1 MKFTK
6 HWLQELINI
15 DLTTEKLAEQLTM
28 VGLEVDSIKTV
39 AGDFHGVVVGEI
51 LEVKPHPNAD
61 KLTVCQVNVGA
72 AEPVL
77 NIVCGAKN
85 VRPKLK
91 VPVALVGAELP
102 NNFKIKSSK
111 LRGVDS
117 AGMLCSAVE
126 LGLPD
131 ISQGILELSD
141 DAPIGADIR
150 KYLKLDDVVIE
161 IELTANRGDCLS
173 MIGIA
178 REVAAIKHTWPT
190 QLEIPKFKINSDVF
204 PVSIQAKDACP
215 HYCGRII
222 RGVNNHITTPLWMQE
237 RLQRLGIRPISFIVD
252 ITNYV
257 MLELGQPL
265 HAFDLNKLDKKIEVR
280 YAKQGEEMFLL
291 DGNKVELNTKTLV
304 IADDSKC
311 LAIAGVMGGS
321 DTGVS
326 LDTCDIFLESAFFI
340 PEKIAVIA
348 RSYNLQTDSSYRF
361 ERGVDYKL
369 QLQALDRATALIL
382 EIAGGNPGVVSEVS
396 AEEYL
401 PKSSDIILHRNSVE
415 KILGISMADKEITD
429 ILSYLGMKLEPTFD
443 GWKVTAP
450 SWRFDIKVEE
460 DLVEEVARIYGYHL
474 IPEQKITAELTG
486 DWSTAISDRSNM
498 RRIYDLMEDRG
509 YHEVITYS
517 FIDAKLQALF
527 GSDDVALPLANP
539 ISSEQ
544 SVMRTTLWPG
554 LINAI
559 KYNFQRQEQ
568 RARFFEV
575 GLRFLQQDSSLEQ
588 KLAIAG
594 VMSGDLYP
602 EQWGLKQ
609 KESADFF
616 DLKNDVTAILKL
628 LGYESGIEFIPKSH
642 GALHPLRSAQIYVAG
657 IPVGFIG
664 ELHPMIKQQ
673 LELGKQTTLFEINL
687 SSLINKSKNVLKVI
701 SKFPKIQRDIAI
713 IINKEISWAQIR
725 QKIVDI
731 SGDLLHNVAVFDVY
745 CSENIGLDKCSM
757 AIHLDF
763 QSVSRTLVDTEV
775 EQLVDRII
783 LVLKQSF
790 GASLR
795 G

>member
-6 HWLQELINI
+6 NWLQELINI

-28 VGLEVDSIKTV
+28 VGLEIDSIKPV
-39 AGDFHGVVVGEI
+39 AGDFHGVVVGEV
-51 LEVKPHPNAD
+51 LEVASHPNAD
-61 KLTVCQVNVGA
+61 KLSVCQVSVGA
-72 AEPVL
+72 AEPL

-85 VRPKLK
+85 VRAKLK
-91 VPVALVGAELP
+91 IPVALVGAQLP
-102 NNFKIKSSK
+102 NNFKIKNSK

-178 REVAAIKHTWPT
+178 REVAAINRTWPT

-237 RLQRLGIRPISFIVD
+237 HLQRLGIRPISFIVD

-401 PKSSDIILHRNSVE
+401 PKTSEIILHRGSIE
-415 KILGISMADKEITD
+415 KILGISITDKDITD
-429 ILSYLGMKLEPTFD
+429 ILLYLGMKLEPTVD
-443 GWKVTAP
+443 GWKVVVP
-450 SWRFDIKVEE
+450 SWRFDIKIEE

-474 IPEQKITAELTG
+474 IPEQKIVAELG
-486 DWSTAISDRSNM
+486 GNKDISDRKSM
-498 RRIYDLMEDRG
+498 DRIYDLMEDRG
-509 YHEVITYS
+509 YNEVITYS
-517 FIDAKLQALF
+517 FIDEKLQALF
-527 GSDDVALPLANP
+527 GADSVALPLANP

-554 LINAI
+554 LINAV
-559 KYNFQRQEQ
+559 KHNFQRQQQ

-575 GLRFLQQDSSLEQ
+575 GLRFLQQDNSLEQ
-588 KLAIAG
+588 QLAIAG
-594 VMSGDLYP
+594 VISGDLYP
-602 EQWGLKQ
+602 EQWGIKQ
-609 KESADFF
+609 KENADFF
-616 DLKNDVTAILKL
+616 DLKNDVVAILKL
-628 LGYESGIEFIPKSH
+628 FAYESDVEFIPKSH
-642 GALHPLRSAQIYVAG
+642 SALHPLRSAQICVAG
-657 IPVGFIG
+657 FCVGFIG

-673 LELGKQTTLFEINL
+673 LELNKSHVLFEINL
-687 SSLINKSKNVLKVI
+687 SSLINKMS
-701 SKFPKIQRDIAI
+701 
-713 IINKEISWAQIR
+713 
-725 QKIVDI
+725 
-731 SGDLLHNVAVFDVY
+731 
-745 CSENIGLDKCSM
+745 
-757 AIHLDF
+757 
-763 QSVSRTLVDTEV
+763 
-775 EQLVDRII
+775 
-783 LVLKQSF
+783 
-790 GASLR
+790 
-795 G
+795 

>member
-6 HWLQELINI
+6 NWLQELINI

-28 VGLEVDSIKTV
+28 VGLEVDSIKPV
-39 AGDFHGVVVGEI
+39 AGDFHGVVVGEV
-51 LEVKPHPNAD
+51 LEVTSHPNAD
-61 KLTVCQVNVGA
+61 KLSVCQVSVGA
-72 AEPVL
+72 AEPL

-85 VRPKLK
+85 VRAKLK

-102 NNFKIKSSK
+102 NNFKIKNSK

-131 ISQGILELSD
+131 AFQGILELPD
-141 DAPIGADIR
+141 DAPIGVDIR
-150 KYLKLDDVVIE
+150 KYLKLDDAVIE

-173 MIGIA
+173 MTGIA
-178 REVAAIKHTWPT
+178 REVAAINRIKPT
-190 QLEIPKFKINSDVF
+190 QLETPEFKTNEDIF
-204 PVSIQAKDACP
+204 PVTIEAKDACS

-222 RGVNNHITTPLWMQE
+222 RGVNNHVNTPLWMQE
-237 RLQRLGIRPISFIVD
+237 RLRRLGHNPISFVVD
-252 ITNYV
+252 VTNYV

-265 HAFDLNKLDKKIEVR
+265 HAFDLSKLDKKIDVR
-280 YAKQGEEMFLL
+280 YAKQGEEIVLL

-304 IADDSKC
+304 IADNSKC
-311 LAIAGVMGGS
+311 LAIAGVMGGT

-326 LDTCDIFLESAFFI
+326 LDTRDIFLESAFFI
-340 PEKIAVIA
+340 PEKIAGIA

-382 EIAGGNPGVVSEVS
+382 EIAGGNPGIVSEAIV
-396 AEEYL
+396 EEYL
-401 PKSSDIILHRNSVE
+401 PKSSDIILRRSSIE
-415 KILGISMADKEITD
+415 KILGISITDKDITD
-429 ILSYLGMKLEPTFD
+429 ILLYLGMKLEPTVD
-443 GWKVTAP
+443 GWKVVVP
-450 SWRFDIKVEE
+450 SWRFDIKIEE

-474 IPEQKITAELTG
+474 IPEQKIIADLG
-486 DWSTAISDRSNM
+486 GNNAISDRRSID
-498 RRIYDLMEDRG
+498 RIYDLMEDRG
-509 YHEVITYS
+509 YNEVITYS
-517 FIDAKLQALF
+517 FIDEKLQALF
-527 GSDDVALPLANP
+527 GADSVALPLANP

-554 LINAI
+554 LINAV
-559 KYNFQRQEQ
+559 KHNFQRQQQ

-575 GLRFLQQDSSLEQ
+575 GLRFLQQDNSLEQ
-588 KLAIAG
+588 QLTIAG
-594 VMSGDLYP
+594 VISGDLYP
-602 EQWGLKQ
+602 EQWGIKQ
-609 KESADFF
+609 KENADFF
-616 DLKNDVTAILKL
+616 DLKNDVVAILKL
-628 LGYESGIEFIPKSH
+628 FAYESDVEFIPKSH
-642 GALHPLRSAQIYVAG
+642 SALHPLRSAQICVAG
-657 IPVGFIG
+657 FCVGFIG

-673 LELGKQTTLFEINL
+673 LELNKFHVLFEINL
-687 SSLINKSKNVLKVI
+687 SSLINKMSGSLKTI
-701 SKFPKIQRDIAI
+701 SRFPKIQRDIAI
-713 IINKEISWAQIR
+713 IVNKDISWTKIR

-745 CSENIGLDKCSM
+745 YSENIGLDKRSM

-763 QSVSRTLVDTEV
+763 QSISRTLVDTEV
-775 EQLVDRII
+775 DLLIDNIV